1 MRFIT
6 RMMAISTTLLAL
18 AGCGEEQDS
27 QQLRVACGSVGIEL
41 KLCSDAVHRWS
52 EQTGYPVAI
61 VSMPANSSERL
72 ALYQQF
78 FSAKQSSIDVLQI
91 DVVWPGILKSHLED
105 LTPYIPKEEVERHF
119 ENVIVNNTVD
129 GQLLAMPLYTDVG
142 VLYYRKDLLEKY
154 NRPVPATWQELTET
168 ARFIQDAERRG
179 GVRDMWGFVWQGKAA
194 EVLTCN
200 ALEWVSSNGGGTV
213 VELDGKVTAANP
225 RAAEMLTL
233 AASWIGT
240 ITPQGVLNYSE
251 EESRGVF
258 QSGKAVFMRNWPY
271 AWSLAQGEGSP
282 IRGKVGV
289 ALIPNGGKEGDPH
302 SGTLGGWQ
310 MGVSKY
316 SKQKEKAADLVRYL
330 SGPETQYNYA
340 LIGSYNPTI
349 RVLYEDRK
357 VMDALPASEI
367 LYDGLMNAVPRP
379 SRATGLR
386 YNRVSYDFWNAVH
399 SVLSEDK
406 DALKQLQK
414 IENNW
419 KRFQTENG
427 EWQ

>member
-6 RMMAISTTLLAL
+6 RILAISTTFLAL
-18 AGCGEEQDS
+18 SGCGEEQDP

-52 EQTGYPVAI
+52 EKTGYPVSI

-105 LTPYIPKEEVERHF
+105 LTPYIPKEEIERHF

-154 NRPVPATWQELTET
+154 KRPVPSTWQELTET
-168 ARFIQDAERRG
+168 ARFIQDAERRAG
-179 GVRDMWGFVWQGKAA
+179 MRDMWGFVWQGKAA

-213 VELDGKVTAANP
+213 VELDGKVTVANP

-233 AASWIGT
+233 ASSWIGS

-289 ALIPNGGKEGDPH
+289 ALIPSGGKEGDPH

-349 RVLYEDRK
+349 RALYEDQK
-357 VMDALPASEI
+357 VLDALPASEI

-399 SVLSEDK
+399 TVLSEDE
-406 DALKQLQK
+406 DALEQLQK
-414 IENNW
+414 IENHW
-419 KRFQTENG
+419 KRFQTEDG